1 MHQFRTVARRLV
13 STVTYVALLGL
24 VSSMVPSADAQTP
37 SRTITIALSTP
48 VTTLDPHFHNLSP
61 NNAMARHVFDTLIRT
76 DAAQRQ
82 LPGLAES
89 WKALS
94 DTEWEIKLRRGVKF
108 HDGSDFTAADVLATF
123 TRVPKVPNSPAAFT
137 VFVRPITEATAVD
150 SHTIRLKT
158 ASPHPLLPSDLSSV
172 LILPKSVAD
181 SARTEDFNSGKA
193 MIGTGP
199 FRFVEYVAGDRV
211 VVSRNDT
218 YWGQKVP
225 WERVTFKM
233 ITSAP
238 ARVAALLAG
247 DVQMIENVPT
257 ADIPKLKRDA
267 RIELSS
273 AVSNRLIYLH
283 MDSDRERNSPFVTA
297 TDGKPLEANP
307 LRDARVRRALS
318 MMIDRQAISDRIM
331 EGQSVP
337 AGQLLAEQFFGT
349 SKNLK
354 PDRYDPAAAKQL
366 LAEAGYP
373 NGFGLTLHAPNNR
386 YINDA
391 AIAQAIA
398 QYLTRNGVPTKLDT
412 MPSNIF
418 FSRGSKL
425 EFSFLLAGWGAESGD
440 TSSPLRSLLGTFD
453 AKAGMGAANRGR
465 YSDPGLDA
473 IITTA
478 LSTVD
483 DTKRGLLLAA
493 ASERAIERMGLIP
506 IHYEVSTW
514 AVRKGLR
521 YAARADQYTLAQDA
535 RPDR

>member
-1 MHQFRTVARRLV
+1 MSSPQMSRRLLAWMPAV
-13 STVTYVALLGL
+13 ATVLVLGSPFGL
-24 VSSMVPSADAQTP
+24 AERVQAQAN
-37 SRTITIALSTP
+37 TITIALSTP

-61 NNAMARHVFDTLIRT
+61 NNAMARHVFETLVST
-76 DAAQRQ
+76 DSAQRR

-89 WKALS
+89 WRAVS
-94 DTEWEIKLRRGVKF
+94 DTEWEFKLRKGVKF
-108 HDGSDFTAADVLATF
+108 HDGSDFTAADVIATF
-123 TRVPKVPNSPAAFT
+123 ARVPKVPNSPAAFT
-137 VFVRPITEATAVD
+137 VFVRSIKEVVAVD
-150 SHTIRLKT
+150 AHTLRLKT
-158 ASPHPLLPSDLSSV
+158 AAPHPLLPSDMSSV
-172 LILPKSVAD
+172 LILPKSVAE

-193 MIGTGP
+193 MIGTG
-199 FRFVEYVAGDRV
+199 RFKFAEYVAGDRV
-211 VVSRNDT
+211 VLTRNDA
-218 YWGQKVP
+218 YWGTKTA
-225 WERVTFKM
+225 WERATFKM

-267 RIELSS
+267 RVELSS

-283 MDSDRERNSPFVTA
+283 MDSNRTQNSPFVTSA
-297 TDGKPLEANP
+297 DGKPLAANP
-307 LRDARVRRALS
+307 LTDARVRRALS
-318 MMIDRQAISDRIM
+318 MMIDRKAIADRIM
-331 EGQSVP
+331 EGQAVP
-337 AGQLLAEQFFGT
+337 AGQLLADEFFGT
-349 SKNLK
+349 SKKLK
-354 PDRYDPAAAKQL
+354 PDAYDPAAAKKL

-398 QYLTRNGVPTKLDT
+398 QYLTRNGIPTKLDT

-453 AKAGMGAANRGR
+453 PKAGLGAANRGR

-473 IITTA
+473 IVTTA

-483 DTKRGLLLAA
+483 DTKRGMLLAA
-493 ASERAIERMGLIP
+493 ASERAIEKMGLIP
-506 IHYEVSTW
+506 VHYEVSTW
-514 AVRKGLR
+514 AVRKGLK
-521 YAARADQYTLAQDA
+521 YAARADQYTLAYDA
-535 RPDR
+535 RPAR

>member
-1 MHQFRTVARRLV
+1 MSSPQMSRRLLAWMPAV
-13 STVTYVALLGL
+13 ATVLVLGSPFGL
-24 VSSMVPSADAQTP
+24 AERVQAQAN
-37 SRTITIALSTP
+37 TITIALSTP

-61 NNAMARHVFDTLIRT
+61 NNAMARHVFETLVST
-76 DAAQRQ
+76 DSAQRR

-89 WKALS
+89 WRALS
-94 DTEWEIKLRRGVKF
+94 DTEWEFKLRKGVKF
-108 HDGSDFTAADVLATF
+108 HDGSDFTAADVVATF
-123 TRVPKVPNSPAAFT
+123 ARVPKVPNSPAAFT
-137 VFVRPITEATAVD
+137 VFVRSIKEVVAVD
-150 SHTIRLKT
+150 AHTLRLKT
-158 ASPHPLLPSDLSSV
+158 AAPHPLLPSDMSSV
-172 LILPKSVAD
+172 LILPKSVAE

-193 MIGTGP
+193 MIGTG
-199 FRFVEYVAGDRV
+199 RFKFAEYVAGDRV
-211 VVSRNDT
+211 VLTRNDA
-218 YWGQKVP
+218 YWGTKTA
-225 WERVTFKM
+225 WERATFKM

-267 RIELSS
+267 RVELSS

-283 MDSDRERNSPFVTA
+283 MDSNRAQNSPFVTSA
-297 TDGKPLEANP
+297 DGKPLAANP
-307 LRDARVRRALS
+307 LTDARVRRALS
-318 MMIDRQAISDRIM
+318 MMIDRKAIADRIM
-331 EGQSVP
+331 EGQAVP
-337 AGQLLAEQFFGT
+337 AGQLLADEFFGT
-349 SKNLK
+349 SKKLK
-354 PDRYDPAAAKQL
+354 PDAYDPAAAKKL

-398 QYLTRNGVPTKLDT
+398 QYLTRNGIPTKLDT

-453 AKAGMGAANRGR
+453 PKAGLGAANRGR

-473 IITTA
+473 IVTTA

-483 DTKRGLLLAA
+483 DTKRGMLLAA
-493 ASERAIERMGLIP
+493 ASERAIEKMGLIP
-506 IHYEVSTW
+506 VHYEVSTW
-514 AVRKGLR
+514 AVRKGLK
-521 YAARADQYTLAQDA
+521 YAARADQYTLAYDA
-535 RPDR
+535 RPAR